1 MFCYLYL
8 DYLKRIKEFDTPT
21 FCINSPLKLWSCI
34 SFIYCWKNLLLLVF
48 LNRETCEEYAR
59 ELELLAHKLLRLI
72 LLSLGLSD
80 ADALKGYFNDEQ
92 TSLVRLN
99 RYPPCPSPDLV
110 LGVGRH
116 KDSGALTILAQ
127 DAVGGLQVRRKSDG
141 EWIPVKPIPNAYIIN
156 IGDVVQVC
164 CILLI
169 I

>member
-1 MFCYLYL
+1 M
-8 DYLKRIKEFDTPT
+8 
-21 FCINSPLKLWSCI
+21 
-34 SFIYCWKNLLLLVF
+34 LLLVF

>member
-1 MFCYLYL
+1 M
-8 DYLKRIKEFDTPT
+8 
-21 FCINSPLKLWSCI
+21 
-34 SFIYCWKNLLLLVF
+34 
-48 LNRETCEEYAR
+48 CEEYAR

-72 LLSLGLSD
+72 LLSLGLSG
-80 ADALKGYFNDEQ
+80 ADGLKGYFNDEQ
-92 TSLVRLN
+92 MSLMRLN

-141 EWIPVKPIPNAYIIN
+141 QWIPVKPIPNAYIVN

-164 CILLI
+164 VAFFLLYNI
-169 I
+169 DTYGIFSDHGYLKRMRLEEVEMTSENRMVVWFKKNN